1 MDSFQIIESENS
13 FLFKNEISSSA
24 APRIRQYIDTIAM
37 LYSFAC
43 GIDQIVEIIT
53 ILVNSTENIG
63 ISFYWVKL
71 TIVNYSFQLIEYLI
85 FNDSRFHIMCKFSYF
100 LWNEQMFTCFS
111 IK

>member
-43 GIDQIVEIIT
+43 CIDQIAEIISAAINT
-53 ILVNSTENIG
+53 EPSSSIGSNSNILSSMIVGFILCANLVV
-63 ISFYWVKL
+63 FYGTNKCLRV
-71 TIVNYSFQLIEYLI
+71 
-85 FNDSRFHIMCKFSYF
+85 F
-100 LWNEQMFTCFS
+100 L
-111 IK
+111 